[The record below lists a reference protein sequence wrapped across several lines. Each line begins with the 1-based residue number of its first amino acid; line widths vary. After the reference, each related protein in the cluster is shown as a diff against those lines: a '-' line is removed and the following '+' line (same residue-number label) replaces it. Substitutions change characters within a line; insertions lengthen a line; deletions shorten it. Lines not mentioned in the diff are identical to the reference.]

1 MEPFKLYSFLVSEI
15 RNILDAYYFFVR
27 KLAKSNIIFGVWHLN
42 KSASILMM
50 INSWSQNE

>member
-42 KSASILMM
+42 TNVSMLMM
-50 INSWSQNE
+50 VNCWFQNE